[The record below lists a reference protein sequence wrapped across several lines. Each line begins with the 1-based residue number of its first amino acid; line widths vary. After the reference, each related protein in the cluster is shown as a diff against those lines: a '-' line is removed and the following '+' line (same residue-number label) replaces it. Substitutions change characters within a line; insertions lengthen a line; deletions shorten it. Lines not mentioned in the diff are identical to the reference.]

1 MNREDSWLLPEGVE
15 EILPDAAQ
23 NIEALRRR
31 LLDTYASWGYELVF
45 PPLIEFLD
53 SLLNGAGRDLET
65 ETFKITDQ
73 LSGRLMGVRADI
85 TPQVA
90 RIDAH
95 ALRRQG
101 PVRLCYCS
109 SALRTRGGLPGG
121 TRIPYQVGVEL
132 FGHDGLESDREVVAL
147 MTETLE
153 AAGLP
158 AFTLDLGHVAIFRE
172 LAEAADLT
180 DAQADALR
188 DAYLRKS
195 RADID
200 AQVAELTL
208 DKTLAEA
215 LRQLP
220 WMAGSPAILDQARDA
235 LARLAPA
242 VAVAIDELKQLADFV
257 SSRYPQVQVHVD
269 LGELRGYHYH
279 TGCLFAAYLPGGSEA
294 VAKGGRYDH
303 IGEVFGRARP
313 ATGFSADLKLLAG
326 NAGEQPRNGILA
338 EGELGDVAFAEAIAA
353 LRAQGER
360 VLVMLPGVANDAR
373 ELRCDRRLVLRN
385 GVWETDLIDS

>member
-1 MNREDSWLLPEGVE
+1 MNREDNWLLPEGVE
-15 EILPDAAQ
+15 EILPAAAA

-31 LLDTYASWGYELVF
+31 LLDTYASWGYEVVF

-95 ALRRQG
+95 ALRRRG

-109 SALRTRGGLPGG
+109 SALRTRSAMPGG

-132 FGHDGLESDREVVAL
+132 FGHAGPESDREVVAL
-147 MTETLE
+147 MAETLAVAGIE
-153 AAGLP
+153 SFTLDVGHVAVFRALVDAAGL
-158 AFTLDLGHVAIFRE
+158 DQG
-172 LAEAADLT
+172 
-180 DAQADALR
+180 QADALR
-188 DAYLRKS
+188 TAYLRKS
-195 RADID
+195 RVDID
-200 AQVAELTL
+200 ELVAS
-208 DKTLAEA
+208 LAISDALAAA

-220 WMAGSPAILDQARDA
+220 WLAGDASVIEQAAETLADVAPGVTDA
-235 LARLAPA
+235 
-242 VAVAIDELKQLADFV
+242 VDELRQLAAFV
-257 SSRYPQVQVHVD
+257 AARYPGVQVHID

-279 TGCLFAAYLPGGSEA
+279 TGCLFAAYLPGQSEA
-294 VAKGGRYDH
+294 LAKGGRYDH

-326 NAGEQPRNGILA
+326 QPQALPCDGILA
-338 EGELGDVAFAEAIAA
+338 EGELGDALFAETVAN

-360 VLVMLPGVANDAR
+360 VLVMLPGVTNDAT

>member
-15 EILPDAAQ
+15 EILPEAAE
-23 NIEALRRR
+23 NIESLRRR

-95 ALRRQG
+95 ALRRKG

-109 SALRTRGGLPGG
+109 SALRTRSAMPGG
-121 TRIPYQVGVEL
+121 TRIPYQAGVEL
-132 FGHDGLESDREVVAL
+132 FGHAGLESDREVVAL
-147 MTETLE
+147 MVETLA
-153 AAGLP
+153 AAGVP
-158 AFTLDLGHVAIFRE
+158 AFTLDLGHVAVFRA
-172 LAEAADLT
+172 LVDAASLDNE
-180 DAQADALR
+180 QSDALR
-188 DAYLRKS
+188 AAYLRKS
-195 RADID
+195 RVEIDELVADFAVSD
-200 AQVAELTL
+200 A
-208 DKTLAEA
+208 LAVA

-220 WMAGSPAILDQARDA
+220 WLAGDA
-235 LARLAPA
+235 AVIERADETLAGVAPGVSEA
-242 VAVAIDELKQLADFV
+242 VDELRQLAVFLA
-257 SSRYPQVQVHVD
+257 SQYPSVQLHVD

-279 TGCLFAAYLPGGSEA
+279 TGCLFAAYLPGQSEPL
-294 VAKGGRYDH
+294 AKGGRYDH

-326 NAGEQPRNGILA
+326 QANALPVNGILA
-338 EGELGDVAFAEAIAA
+338 EGELGDARFSEAVAT

-360 VLVMLPGVANDAR
+360 VLVMLPGMTNDAT
-373 ELRCDRRLVLRN
+373 ELRCDRRLVFRN